1 MLVTLTGEKSLAEL
15 LPETESSSDI
25 SPQVQRGTRSASQ
38 RYSVLRVLFLCDD
51 LLRSLLVL
59 CLWPFFRGSLLE
71 ASSSRGD
78 EVPVD
83 LSVDSDVLELPPE
96 EGGGSLWCRRN
107 LVNTIN
113 RRTAKT
119 STANT
124 NTPRKVNSD
133 FPNVFLW
140 TTATASASAENK
152 MRMLKDKWKQ
162 YGKCVEQIKKGQHC
176 TITDRN

>member
-1 MLVTLTGEKSLAEL
+1 MLFLTSTLSTVLVTLTGEKSLAEL
-15 LPETESSSDI
+15 LPDTESSSEI

-38 RYSVLRVLFLCDD
+38 RNSVLRGLFLCDD

-59 CLWPFFRGSLLE
+59 CLWTFFNGSLLE

-96 EGGGSLWCRRN
+96 EGGRSLWCRRN
-107 LVNTIN
+107 LVNTMN

-124 NTPRKVNSD
+124 NTPRKVSSD

-140 TTATASASAENK
+140 TTATASLSAENK
-152 MRMLKDKWKQ
+152 TRMLPET
-162 YGKCVEQIKKGQHC
+162 GKKSSYVRRR
-176 TITDRN
+176 D